1 MSNTIPTK
9 IEHAGTPTGKA
20 KPATAALPVIA
31 ASAEF
36 PGAGASRRCAPGT
49 NSSAPGASGYASN
62 IQAGNRK
69 PGAGSSAPAPRP
81 GTKKRPKLEAG
92 PANLN
97 SPAAGRIAPAPRTPP
112 RDRPSSRVGEPLSA
126 GSAGAGS
133 QPSDRIAAKSQTTFQ
148 QAKVGS
154 AGACVADNGWYN
166 FKPGWIGPNR
176 SAPPVSFE
184 ATMEEAPMSSG
195 RLQSLQKL
203 TMAVTVATSLEVEMS
218 NYAPARAAQ
227 ELKARRAQE
236 VARAAQESE
245 VRRAQEAVW
254 AARAAAR
261 AARAAQLVDARRAQE
276 AARAAQEVAWAAQ
289 AAARAARAAQ
299 LEEARRAQE
308 VARAAQEATWAA
320 QAAARAAR
328 AAQLEEARRAQ
339 EVAPAAER
347 QAKVQEVA
355 TRATAETPTVA
366 VAEPANASGFVSAFN
381 NVADPLD
388 FSVAAGPEMFDLKAG
403 GPPAPAPR
411 HPDGTLRVPR
421 NPNGVRRNSRQRRQ
435 WFKGL
440 PVAEKA
446 LIIQAANAR
455 AAWCQELKMVKEEA
469 RTKRWRLKDEAGLYK
484 AN

>member
-1 MSNTIPTK
+1 MNSSMSMSNTIPTK

-308 VARAAQEATWAA
+308 VA
-320 QAAARAAR
+320 
-328 AAQLEEARRAQ
+328 
-339 EVAPAAER
+339 PAAER